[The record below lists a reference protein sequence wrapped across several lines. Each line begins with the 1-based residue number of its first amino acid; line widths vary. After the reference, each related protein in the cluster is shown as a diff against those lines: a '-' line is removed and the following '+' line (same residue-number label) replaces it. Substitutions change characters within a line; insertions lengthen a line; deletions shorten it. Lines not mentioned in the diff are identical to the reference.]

1 MSSLLFWKTAPLRR
15 VTLYFPAFCGFS
27 FALRPC
33 HPAILSSFCP
43 TEGVSLS
50 SPCPLRSQSPISF
63 FAAAKL
69 FTRKGHQWVFK
80 NASTSARAGMAGA
93 VPIFVT
99 QSAATA
105 LANRQAS
112 NSSFPSESA
121 TARPPLNA
129 SPAPVVS
136 TASTWKGSIMHA
148 RAGVAA

>member
-1 MSSLLFWKTAPLRR
+1 MSSLLFGKLR
-15 VTLYFPAFCGFS
+15 LCGALLCIFPHSADFHSLCGPVIRQ
-27 FALRPC
+27 LP
-33 HPAILSSFCP
+33 SFCP
-43 TEGVSLS
+43 TKGVSLS